1 MFDCRPLVIAGLPL
15 SMSSIPFTPQ
25 IPIHNILGIA
35 YQRGLLCAMSAAVIL
50 AFVVTYFVL
59 LLAIAFYTSR
69 GADNESFFI
78 GQKKSNWLLVAY
90 GMIGTS
96 LSGVTFMSVP
106 GEVHAKGFAY
116 MQVVIGYF
124 IGYLVVAFVLL
135 PLYYRLNL
143 TSIYSYLK
151 ERFGN
156 ISYKTGASFFLLS
169 RTLGASIRIYLV
181 LIVLQHFLFDVV
193 GVPFVVSVFFI
204 LLMILLYTFQGGV
217 KTIIWTDM
225 LQTTGMILA
234 LVITIALISNQ
245 LNFSFAELFGAISAK
260 GYTTT
265 FQTADWKAG
274 NFFLKQLLGGA
285 FVTITMTGLDQE
297 MMQKNIS
304 VSTLPKSQKNMLLF
318 SVILVLVNLLFLI
331 LGGALYVFMEA
342 RGIAFPAK
350 SDEAFSLVAL
360 QHLPPVAGL
369 VFMVGLVS
377 ALFPSAD
384 GALTALT
391 SSFCIDI
398 LNLKE
403 QTEWSEVRK
412 TKVRRTVHI
421 TITGLFIMLILLYQK
436 IIEAS
441 VISTILKVAGY
452 TYGPLLG
459 LFAFGILTNR
469 KPNEQF
475 VPLICL
481 LSPLVCW
488 LLSEHSKEWFNGY
501 QFGVELLLVNGLI
514 TFIGLLL
521 LSKKE
526 NDKTIFNH

>member
-1 MFDCRPLVIAGLPL
+1 
-15 SMSSIPFTPQ
+15 
-25 IPIHNILGIA
+25 
-35 YQRGLLCAMSAAVIL
+35 MSATIIL
-50 AFVVTYFVL
+50 AFVAAYFVL
-59 LLAIAFYTSR
+59 LLAIAYYTSR

-106 GEVHAKGFAY
+106 GEVNAKHFAY

-124 IGYLVVAFVLL
+124 IGYIVVAFVLL

-151 ERFGN
+151 ERLGN
-156 ISYKTGASFFLLS
+156 VSYKTGASFFLLS

-181 LIVLQHFLFDVV
+181 LIVLQHFLFDAV
-193 GVPFVVSVFFI
+193 GIPFVVSVLVI
-204 LLMILLYTFQGGV
+204 LLMILLYTFNGGV

-234 LVITIALISNQ
+234 LIITIVLINNE
-245 LNFSFAELFGAISAK
+245 LGFSFGQLFSAISAK
-260 GYTTT
+260 GYTEI
-265 FQTADWKAG
+265 FQTTDWKAG
-274 NFFLKQLLGGA
+274 SFFIKQILGGA

-304 VSTLPKSQKNMLLF
+304 VSTLGKSQKNMLLF
-318 SVILVLVNLLFLI
+318 SVILVAVNLLFLI
-331 LGGALYVFMEA
+331 LGGALYLFMEA
-342 RGIAFPAK
+342 KGISFPSK
-350 SDEAFSLVAL
+350 SDETFSTVAL

-369 VFMVGLVS
+369 IFIVGLVS

-403 QTEWSEVRK
+403 NNWSEEKK
-412 TKVRRTVHI
+412 TKVRRTVHVSV
-421 TITGLFIMLILLYQK
+421 TILFVVLILLYQK
-436 IIEAS
+436 LIEAS

-459 LFAFGILTNR
+459 LFAFGILTKR
-469 KPNEQF
+469 KTNEML
-475 VPLICL
+475 VPAICL
-481 LSPLVCW
+481 LSPLICW
-488 LLSEHSKEWFNGY
+488 FLSEHSKDWFNGY
-501 QFGVELLLVNGLI
+501 QFGFELLLVNGLI

-521 LSKKE
+521 FSQKQNTSLS
-526 NDKTIFNH
+526 

>member
-1 MFDCRPLVIAGLPL
+1 MVAVYFA
-15 SMSSIPFTPQ
+15 
-25 IPIHNILGIA
+25 
-35 YQRGLLCAMSAAVIL
+35 AMSATVIL
-50 AFVVTYFVL
+50 AFVAAYFVL
-59 LLAIAFYTSR
+59 LLAIAYYTSR

-106 GEVHAKGFAY
+106 GEVNAKHFAY

-124 IGYLVVAFVLL
+124 IGYLVVAFLLL

-151 ERFGN
+151 ERLGN
-156 ISYKTGASFFLLS
+156 VSYKTGASFFLLS

-181 LIVLQHFLFDVV
+181 LIVLQHFLFDAV
-193 GVPFVVSVFFI
+193 GIPFAVSVVLI
-204 LLMILLYTFQGGV
+204 LLMILLYTFNGGV

-234 LVITIALISNQ
+234 LIITIALIN
-245 LNFSFAELFGAISAK
+245 NEMGFSFGQLFSAISAK
-260 GYTTT
+260 GYTET

-274 NFFLKQLLGGA
+274 NFFLKQILGGA

-304 VSTLPKSQKNMLLF
+304 VSTVGKSQKNMLLF
-318 SVILVLVNLLFLI
+318 SVILVAVNLLFLI
-331 LGGALYVFMEA
+331 LGGALYLFMEA
-342 RGIAFPAK
+342 KGISFPAK
-350 SDEAFSLVAL
+350 SDETFSTVAL

-369 VFMVGLVS
+369 IFIVGLVS

-403 QTEWSEVRK
+403 NNWSEEKK
-412 TKVRRTVHI
+412 TKVRRTVHV
-421 TITGLFIMLILLYQK
+421 TVTVLFVILILLYQK
-436 IIEAS
+436 LIEAS

-459 LFAFGILTNR
+459 LFAFGILTKR
-469 KPNEQF
+469 KTNETL

-481 LSPLVCW
+481 LSPAICW
-488 LLSEHSKEWFNGY
+488 FLSEHSKDWFSGY
-501 QFGVELLLVNGLI
+501 QFGFELLLVNGLI
-514 TFIGLLL
+514 TFTGLYLF
-521 LSKKE
+521 SRKGE
-526 NDKTIFNH
+526 ETFNH

>member
-1 MFDCRPLVIAGLPL
+1 
-15 SMSSIPFTPQ
+15 
-25 IPIHNILGIA
+25 
-35 YQRGLLCAMSAAVIL
+35 MSATVIL
-50 AFVVTYFVL
+50 AFVAAYFVL
-59 LLAIAFYTSR
+59 LLAIAYYTSR

-106 GEVHAKGFAY
+106 GEVNAKHFAY

-124 IGYLVVAFVLL
+124 IGYLVVAFLLL

-151 ERFGN
+151 ERLGN
-156 ISYKTGASFFLLS
+156 VSYKTGASFFLLS

-181 LIVLQHFLFDVV
+181 LIVLQHFLFDAV
-193 GVPFVVSVFFI
+193 GIPFAVSVVLI
-204 LLMILLYTFQGGV
+204 LLMILLYTFNGGV

-234 LVITIALISNQ
+234 LIITIALIN
-245 LNFSFAELFGAISAK
+245 NEMGFSFGQLFSAISAK
-260 GYTTT
+260 GYTET

-274 NFFLKQLLGGA
+274 NFFLKQILGGA

-304 VSTLPKSQKNMLLF
+304 VSTVGKSQKNMLLF
-318 SVILVLVNLLFLI
+318 SVILVAVNLLFLI
-331 LGGALYVFMEA
+331 LGGALYLFMEA
-342 RGIAFPAK
+342 KGISFPAK
-350 SDEAFSLVAL
+350 SDETFSTVAL

-369 VFMVGLVS
+369 IFIVGLVS

-403 QTEWSEVRK
+403 NNWSEEKK
-412 TKVRRTVHI
+412 TKVRRTVHV
-421 TITGLFIMLILLYQK
+421 TVTVLFVILILLYQK
-436 IIEAS
+436 LIEAS

-459 LFAFGILTNR
+459 LFAFGILTKR
-469 KPNEQF
+469 KTNETL

-481 LSPLVCW
+481 LSPAICW
-488 LLSEHSKEWFNGY
+488 FLSEHSKDWFSGY
-501 QFGVELLLVNGLI
+501 QFGFELLLVNGLI
-514 TFIGLLL
+514 TFTGLYLF
-521 LSKKE
+521 SRKGE
-526 NDKTIFNH
+526 ETFNH

>member
-1 MFDCRPLVIAGLPL
+1 
-15 SMSSIPFTPQ
+15 MSST
-25 IPIHNILGIA
+25 
-35 YQRGLLCAMSAAVIL
+35 VIL
-50 AFVVTYFVL
+50 AFVVAYFVL
-59 LLAIAFYTSR
+59 LLAIAWYTSR

-106 GEVHAKGFAY
+106 GEVNAKHFAY

-124 IGYLVVAFVLL
+124 IGYVVVAFVLL

-151 ERFGN
+151 GRLGN
-156 ISYKTGASFFLLS
+156 VSYKTGASFFLLS

-181 LIVLQHFLFDVV
+181 LIVLQHFLFDNI
-193 GVPFVVSVFFI
+193 GFVQVTPLNESVFYPLMPFPVTVVVI
-204 LLMILLYTFQGGV
+204 LFMILLYTFNGGV

-234 LVITIALISNQ
+234 LIITIALINNE
-245 LNFSFAELFGAISAK
+245 LGFSFGQLFSAISAK
-260 GYTTT
+260 GYTET
-265 FQTADWKAG
+265 FQTTDWKAG
-274 NFFLKQLLGGA
+274 NFFLKQILGGA

-304 VSTLPKSQKNMLLF
+304 VSTVGKSQKNMMLF
-318 SVILVLVNLLFLI
+318 SVILVAVNMLFLI
-331 LGGALYVFMEA
+331 LGGALYLFMEA
-342 RGIAFPAK
+342 KGISFPAK
-350 SDEAFSLVAL
+350 SDETFSTVAL

-369 VFMVGLVS
+369 IFIVGLVS

-398 LNLKE
+398 LNLKDNN
-403 QTEWSEVRK
+403 WSEEKK

-421 TITGLFIMLILLYQK
+421 TVTVLFVILILLYQK
-436 IIEAS
+436 LIEAS

-459 LFAFGILTNR
+459 LFAFGILTGR
-469 KPNEQF
+469 KTIERF
-475 VPLICL
+475 VPLVCL
-481 LSPLVCW
+481 LSPLICW
-488 LLSEHSKEWFNGY
+488 FLSEHSKEWFSGY
-501 QFGVELLLVNGLI
+501 QFGFELLLVNGLI
-514 TFIGLLL
+514 TFIGLFLV
-521 LSKKE
+521 SRKG
-526 NDKTIFNH
+526 DVV